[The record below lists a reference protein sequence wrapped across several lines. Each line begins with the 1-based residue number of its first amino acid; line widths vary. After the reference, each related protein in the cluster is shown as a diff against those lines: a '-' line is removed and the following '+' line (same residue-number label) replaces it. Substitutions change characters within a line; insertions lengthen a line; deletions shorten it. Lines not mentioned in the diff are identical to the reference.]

1 MTNPAEDAAPPLR
14 SPPAFWALTQL
25 AAFHQKSIDP
35 GQLIRALG
43 LEGRAIGVPEILL
56 ACAEIPLK
64 ATSVP
69 LAWAD
74 LATLKQP
81 ALGALQDGGF
91 VIVGRRRGDQLPVT
105 EPGAGRPT
113 WVTEAEWTA
122 RATGTFVLVTE
133 RLHFDNPNR
142 PFGLGWFVP
151 VLHKYRKALGEVLLA
166 AFFFQLLGI
175 GLPLFIQ
182 VMIDRVFVFQNHAT
196 LLVVAIGML
205 VVIVFEGLFGIVQSI
220 LLAHVGNRVDTT
232 LGSAI
237 YRHLVRVPL
246 RYFENRRVG
255 DTTARVREVER
266 IRQFL
271 TGHALLS
278 VVDGLFVFV
287 YIGILL
293 LYSLRL
299 TGIVLLAMVA
309 IAGVTVAF
317 RGPLRRRMEASFDA
331 DAHSQAFLVES
342 LTGMGTLKAM
352 ALEPQM
358 SRRWDALLAH
368 QVTAGYQADRLQGI
382 AGGISRALQ
391 NLTTLAILWV
401 GAGLVLHG
409 DLTVGAL
416 IAFQMLA
423 RRAVSPVLRVSLLW
437 QHFQQVGVGVQ
448 RLGDLMNVP
457 AEPVLDPTRSSL
469 PALKGAVQCEAVTFR
484 YQPEG
489 PRVLDQV
496 SLTIAPGTVVG
507 IVGRSGSGKSTL
519 AKLLARLYTPESGRI
534 LVDGQDLAQVD
545 PGWLRRQIAVV
556 PQESFLFGGTIR
568 ENIAVRAPGLAM
580 ARIIEAATLAGA
592 HDFIGTLPQGYD
604 TPTGERGASLSGG
617 QRQRIAIA
625 RALVTDPRLLIFDE
639 ATSALDYESERI
651 IQDNL
656 QRICAGRTVIIISHR
671 FSFLRAADRIYVLDG
686 GRLVEEGD
694 HRDLVDARGLYHHL
708 CTQQGLAA

>member
-1 MTNPAEDAAPPLR
+1 MTEPAEDAAPPLR
-14 SPPAFWALTQL
+14 PAPAFWALRQL

-43 LEGRAIGVPEILL
+43 LEGRPIGIPEILL

-64 ATSVP
+64 AASVS

-81 ALGALQDGGF
+81 AIGALQDGGF

-105 EPGAGRPT
+105 EPGAGRPE

-122 RATGTFVLVTE
+122 RATGTFVLITE

-142 PFGLGWFVP
+142 PFGLGWFIP

-287 YIGILL
+287 YVGILL

-299 TGIVLLAMVA
+299 TGIVLLAMAA
-309 IAGVTVAF
+309 IAGVTAAF
-317 RGPLRRRMEASFDA
+317 RGPLRRRMEATFDA

-342 LTGMGTLKAM
+342 ITGMGTLKAM

-469 PALKGAVQCEAVTFR
+469 PVLKGAVQCEAVTFR

-556 PQESFLFGGTIR
+556 PQES
-568 ENIAVRAPGLAM
+568 AVIGPGCRKSRRRNTGAPFCG
-580 ARIIEAATLAGA
+580 RVESGAA
-592 HDFIGTLPQGYD
+592 
-604 TPTGERGASLSGG
+604 E
-617 QRQRIAIA
+617 
-625 RALVTDPRLLIFDE
+625 
-639 ATSALDYESERI
+639 
-651 IQDNL
+651 
-656 QRICAGRTVIIISHR
+656 
-671 FSFLRAADRIYVLDG
+671 DR
-686 GRLVEEGD
+686 
-694 HRDLVDARGLYHHL
+694 
-708 CTQQGLAA
+708 